1 MREPSTIVKAET
13 PVSEPRRRH
22 AVDAAEDFRQTFVR
36 IQPLDKAKH
45 KATHESEAE
54 AESTS
59 IEMQLAATKEALVTA
74 HVSLVQIGLEL
85 EGEREAR
92 QQAEA
97 KSLEDQRAA
106 EEAMHLLK
114 LSVQPLRD
122 LKAATAEE
130 AELQAQAYAALEA
143 EREALQ
149 AQLQSAQEALTRET
163 KLSAELRGEIE
174 TERRAREDAEAKR
187 QDEKQARENALR
199 ALLDF
204 KNAAAGERAQAEEQ
218 TRAHAELRRQ
228 HEAIDARLKETE
240 AALEQAVQFAEQ
252 INAQLETER
261 SAREESEVQV
271 ETERHAREATFR
283 ALLDL
288 QNEAAEQR
296 VQAEE
301 QARAYADLQAQY
313 DALQASLKN
322 TQPELMLA
330 ADVAAQLELEVEE
343 ARLARQAAESKAHTE
358 RRARDA
364 AVEALH
370 EVRRDLAAQRMQAE
384 QQAQAYALL
393 QAKHETIQAQREEI
407 EAALAHAEH
416 TANRHAEKVAQITAD
431 FERERLAREHAEKKM
446 QAERRARDEAEQ
458 ALYQKNAASGFWKKL
473 RTS

>member
-1 MREPSTIVKAET
+1 MRDTSTVEKAEPFASDT
-13 PVSEPRRRH
+13 RRQ
-22 AVDAAEDFRQTFVR
+22 AAEVAEDFRQTFVR

-45 KATHESEAE
+45 KSPHQSDAE

-92 QQAEA
+92 QEAEA
-97 KSLEDQRAA
+97 KSLADQRAA

-114 LSVQPLRD
+114 LTVQPLRD
-122 LKAATAEE
+122 LKAATAEQ
-130 AELQAQAYAALEA
+130 AELQAQAYAAVEA
-143 EREALQ
+143 EREALE
-149 AQLQSAQEALTRET
+149 AQLHASQAALEREA
-163 KLSAELRGEIE
+163 KLAAELRGEIE
-174 TERRAREDAEAKR
+174 TERCAREDAEAKR

-199 ALLDF
+199 ALVEL
-204 KNAAAGERAQAEEQ
+204 KSAAAGQRAQAEEQ
-218 TRAHAELRRQ
+218 TRAHAELQKQ
-228 HEAIDARLKETE
+228 HESIDARLKETE
-240 AALEQAVQFAEQ
+240 AALEQAVAFAEQ

-261 SAREESEVQV
+261 SAREESEIQV

-296 VQAEE
+296 VEAEE
-301 QARAYADLQAQY
+301 QARAYADLQAQH
-313 DALQASLKN
+313 DTLRASLKN
-322 TQPELMLA
+322 TQPELMRA
-330 ADVAAQLELEVEE
+330 ADVAAQLELEVEQ

-370 EVRRDLAAQRMQAE
+370 EVRRDLAAERMRAE
-384 QQAQAYALL
+384 QQAQAYASL
-393 QAKHETIQAQREEI
+393 QEKYEAMQAQRVEI
-407 EAALAHAEH
+407 EATRAHAED
-416 TANRHAEKVAQITAD
+416 TANRHAEKVAQITGD
-431 FERERLAREHAEKKM
+431 FERERLAREQAETRM
-446 QAERRARDEAEQ
+446 QTERRARDEAEQ

-473 RTS
+473 RNS